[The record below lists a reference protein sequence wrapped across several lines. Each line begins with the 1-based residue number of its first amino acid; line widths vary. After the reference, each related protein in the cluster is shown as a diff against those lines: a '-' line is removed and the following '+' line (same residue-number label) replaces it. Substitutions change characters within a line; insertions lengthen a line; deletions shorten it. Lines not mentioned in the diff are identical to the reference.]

1 MESMFEGIATIL
13 SYEKERKQKE
23 NECTKHGF
31 YLPQSQEFKEYET
44 EHLREPEKAA
54 MFDPKEIGLHLQKS
68 PQAIRAAISVY
79 HGGAKICQSS
89 EPCKIAYNELLDE
102 MYASHLFAEAGLC
115 RTGSDGRWGK
125 ETLEK
130 CNLSGIVGRWG
141 LCQVKKMD
149 KPWFTKCVFKNLWSG
164 KIK

>member
-23 NECTKHGF
+23 DECAENGV
-31 YLPQSQEFKEYET
+31 YLPQSQQFQKYKT
-44 EHLREPEKAA
+44 EHLREPEKDA
-54 MFDPKEIGLHLQKS
+54 MFDPKEFGLDLHKS

-115 RTGSDGRWGK
+115 RTGSDGQCGK

-141 LCQVKKMD
+141 LCKVKSVR
-149 KPWFTKCVFKNLWSG
+149 FSKCVFKNLWSG